1 MIPFFLFFAAA
12 IASCLLTRFWGGH
25 GVASAGEQE
34 LGYAGAAIMLLAAY
48 ISAFSLW
55 AGRCVA
61 GLALAVVVTYC
72 LCENI
77 GIFPRVINPWVV
89 LVFVLLVITAVYVIG
104 SFRVSGVPN
113 VLYPRRAS
121 AAGKIVAWLFIIA
134 PMGCF
139 AWWAFWQ
146 NASHDEVRTV
156 PARWEAVTLD
166 RVTSGRHQ
174 VKFTAL
180 DSSMSVTV
188 ASDELYDELQTAQ
201 KKSVDMM
208 VKETFKHGTMVAWS
222 VESIDGSENFSLL
235 DRQLKQQ

>member
-1 MIPFFLFFAAA
+1 MIPFFLFFATAVA
-12 IASCLLTRFWGGH
+12 TCLLTRFWDGH
-25 GVASAGEQE
+25 GVASAGVQE
-34 LGYAGAAIMLLAAY
+34 VGYGGAAIMLLAAY
-48 ISAFSLW
+48 ISAFTLW

-61 GLALAVVVTYC
+61 GLALAVIGTYL

-77 GIFPRVINPWVV
+77 GIFPRVINLWVA
-89 LVFVLLVITAVYVIG
+89 LVFLLLVVATVYVIG
-104 SFRVSGVPN
+104 SFRVSGVQN
-113 VLYPRRAS
+113 ALYPRQAS
-121 AAGKIVAWLFIIA
+121 AAGKMVAWLFIIA
-134 PMGCF
+134 PIGCF

-156 PARWEAVTLD
+156 PMRWEAVKLD

-174 VKFTAL
+174 LKFTAL

-188 ASDELYDELQTAQ
+188 ASDELYDELESAQ

-208 VKETFKHGTMVAWS
+208 IKETFKHGTLVAWS

-235 DRQLKQQ
+235 EREFKQQ